1 MYSKQVVVHVL
12 WGSEHRLGASC
23 VLPSHPAET
32 QAPHRFGP
40 FSSDP
45 GLSLKILM
53 LCFSG
58 FSGFQPGNSSG
69 GRKLY
74 PVYQQT
80 RQDYSLVILRQSWE
94 ELPGILCRGEIS
106 EADFHPDVLRKG
118 IKSCLFT

>member
-1 MYSKQVVVHVL
+1 MTSSIQDVL
-12 WGSEHRLGASC
+12 NVRLLCEAFQAGGCVCASGLRAQAGC
-23 VLPSHPAET
+23 FCGQASHPAET
-32 QAPHRFGP
+32 
-40 FSSDP
+40 SSTQFWSFFPDP

-80 RQDYSLVILRQSWE
+80 R
-94 ELPGILCRGEIS
+94 
-106 EADFHPDVLRKG
+106 
-118 IKSCLFT
+118 